1 MRSDRLG
8 VVAGREVPGAL
19 LDARLS
25 ELRAGPLAD
34 RLPPP
39 DCLEGR
45 RLRRWVAQLV
55 LTEELVRAE
64 ASRLGVSAVPPEPA
78 GEPGQTGQPDWSGRY
93 PVRAGSLA
101 AAVLAA
107 MPLAREVYR
116 RITDTV
122 RVDEV
127 AAEAYYQH
135 NPELWQRPERRTV
148 LYLPTERP
156 DPSGSTDR
164 IAPGY
169 PSELIRLRSRGVR
182 WTCTAAELPEPLD
195 RLIFTAAPGKVV
207 GPILTPFGWQL
218 HLVEGVTPAH
228 TVEFDAVRDQ
238 ILTTLTLSARQRY
251 FEQWLERR
259 RRTLVTVAPGCEH
272 PGDPR
277 HSDYAHHH

>member
-1 MRSDRLG
+1 MRPDRLG
-8 VVAGREVPGAL
+8 VVAGREVPGVL
-19 LDARLS
+19 LDARLA

-64 ASRLGVSAVPPEPA
+64 AARLGVRAGAPEPA
-78 GEPGQTGQPDWSGRY
+78 GEPGQAGQYGRSGRY
-93 PVRAGSLA
+93 PAPTGSLA

-107 MPLAREVYR
+107 MPLARAVYR
-116 RITDTV
+116 RITETV
-122 RVDEV
+122 RVDEA
-127 AAEAYYQH
+127 AAEAYH
-135 NPELWQRPERRTV
+135 RRNPELWQRPERRTV
-148 LYLPTERP
+148 LYLPTEQP
-156 DPSGSTDR
+156 NPSGSTDR

-169 PSELIRLRSRGVR
+169 PSNLARLRPRGVR

-195 RLIFTAAPGKVV
+195 RIVFTTAPGNVV
-207 GPILTPFGWQL
+207 GPTLTPFGWQL
-218 HLVEGVTPAH
+218 YLIEGVTPAH
-228 TVEFDAVRDQ
+228 TVGFDTVRDE
-238 ILTTLTLSARQRY
+238 ILTMLTLSARQRY

-259 RRTLVTVAPGCEH
+259 RRTLVTVASGCEH

-277 HSDYAHHH
+277 HSDYAHNH